1 MTEALTNQSFIA
13 LALLAATSLVAGF
26 FAYIYQL
33 KRRPYLL
40 YWTAGWAMV
49 ALSYLGPA
57 ISQGI
62 HTWPLQTA
70 LDQFLYAAAGIFFF
84 LGAQLYAGRQ
94 LWTIPA
100 SAAGGVLVF
109 WAGAVSL
116 NWFNFPLIL
125 PAAAIFL
132 AVAYIFWLESRRQ
145 ETLADWLLAATFV
158 VWAIVGVTF
167 SFFRTAPFFRD
178 ISFQTAAAVPSAFV
192 AMLMVMALYEE
203 EKRRVER
210 NMLALSNLNLATSS
224 FVGESARDGPPRRRG
239 GGRK

>member
-1 MTEALTNQSFIA
+1 LTEALTNQSFIA

-40 YWTAGWAMV
+40 YWTAGWTMV
-49 ALSYLGPA
+49 ALSYIGPA
-57 ISQGI
+57 ISQGN
-62 HTWPLQTA
+62 HSWPLQTA
-70 LDQFLYAAAGIFFF
+70 LDQLLYAAAGIFFF

-100 SAAGGVLVF
+100 AAAGGVLVF

-116 NWFNFPLIL
+116 GWFNFPLIL

-132 AVAYIFWLESRRQ
+132 AVAYIFWQESRRQ
-145 ETLADWLLAATFV
+145 ETLADWLLAVTFV
-158 VWAIVGVTF
+158 VWAVVGVTF

-192 AMLMVMALYEE
+192 AMLMVMAL
-203 EKRRVER
+203 
-210 NMLALSNLNLATSS
+210 
-224 FVGESARDGPPRRRG
+224 
-239 GGRK
+239 